1 MLCKERQI
9 QYVWKDFVLQ
19 ITNMYIAHG
28 YLFDRIKKTYHLMV
42 ALGGCCMLREGEG
55 ECHPIKWYMGL
66 HLWWFDKI
74 VYAVVCYLAKNSKW
88 LESLILTT

>member
-1 MLCKERQI
+1 
-9 QYVWKDFVLQ
+9 
-19 ITNMYIAHG
+19 MYIAHG

-42 ALGGCCMLREGEG
+42 ALVDAACGERGG
-55 ECHPIKWYMGL
+55 ECHQIKWYMVL

-74 VYAVVCYLAKNSKW
+74 VYAVVCYLAENSKW